1 MIVPLLAGCAK
12 TIVVSML
19 SERVVLRVLLMLA
32 EWASA
37 KSSTSLDDK
46 IVTEI
51 RTKLEADGKL
61 YCGRLL
67 VTRRTFLLA
76 AGVFMAKMNTPNF
89 SRSEMACRCGCGHDK
104 MDQEF
109 LRMLQALMDEIG
121 PMPVTSGF
129 RCDAHNN
136 CHYR

>member
-1 MIVPLLAGCAK
+1 MIVPLIAEAAK
-12 TIVVSML
+12 TVVVGML

-61 YCGRLL
+61 
-67 VTRRTFLLA
+67 
-76 AGVFMAKMNTPNF
+76 
-89 SRSEMACRCGCGHDK
+89 
-104 MDQEF
+104 
-109 LRMLQALMDEIG
+109 
-121 PMPVTSGF
+121 
-129 RCDAHNN
+129 
-136 CHYR
+136 